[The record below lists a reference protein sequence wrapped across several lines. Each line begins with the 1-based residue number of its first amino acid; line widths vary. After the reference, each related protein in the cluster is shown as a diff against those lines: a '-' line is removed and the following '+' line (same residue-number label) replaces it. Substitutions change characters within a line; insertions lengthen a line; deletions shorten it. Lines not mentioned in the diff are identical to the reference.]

1 MKFGIVSRL
10 SDSLF
15 QYQGWP
21 TVCRDD
27 DGVLYVGAS
36 SFRLGHLCG
45 FGKNALY
52 VSRDGG
58 ESWSCP
64 KVFNDSIL
72 DDRDVGLCYLG
83 GKSLIATW
91 FVNPYEIYKR
101 ESMQKWIDAAPLH
114 IRSLARNIVASWDE
128 NPVDKHMLDGHF
140 LKVTHDGGESWSEAR
155 LAPVSSPHGPILL
168 KNGSVFFF
176 GKLVKDFG
184 FGGTLGGINAFTSDD
199 EGKSWKH
206 LSTVKF
212 PDSCYGEGQ
221 CDICEP
227 YAIELKSGRILGM
240 IRMQGEGIAA
250 SLGDMCEDLKQYKF
264 TMFKTFSDDGGL
276 SWSIPEPVGFL
287 GAPPHLIELSTGE
300 IVLTYSRRKVGTQ
313 GIFARVSR
321 DGGKTFS
328 KETLIG
334 PEAYIW
340 DQGYPS
346 TVELDDGTLMTV
358 YYQRYENDSYCSLLY
373 TKWKLSEI
381 TSSAL

>member
-10 SDSLF
+10 SEGLF

-45 FGKNALY
+45 FGKNVLY

-64 KVFNDSIL
+64 RVFNDNTL

-83 GKSLIATW
+83 GKKLLATW
-91 FVNPYEIYKR
+91 FSHPYNLY
-101 ESMQKWIDAAPLH
+101 ESEKMQKWIDGAQP
-114 IRSLARNIVASWDE
+114 SVQKLA
-128 NPVDKHMLDGHF
+128 LDIIDGWSKLEPERVNCHGTF
-140 LKVTHDGGESWSEAR
+140 CRVSSDGGDTWSEPR
-155 LAPVSSPHGPILL
+155 RAPVTSPHGPVKL
-168 KNGSVFFF
+168 KSGKLFYF
-176 GKLVKDFG
+176 GKSVSKEKTNLSNGV
-184 FGGTLGGINAFTSDD
+184 IAAYASDD
-199 EGKSWKH
+199 EGKSWH
-206 LSTVKF
+206 LLSSLSF
-212 PDSCYGEGQ
+212 PEC
-221 CDICEP
+221 CTANNLHEP
-227 YAIELKSGRILGM
+227 YAIELSDGTILGL
-240 IRMQGEGIAA
+240 IRAQGEEIAPA
-250 SLGDMCEDLKQYKF
+250 LGDMCDDLKQYKF
-264 TMFKTFSDDGGL
+264 TMFKTFSNDGGHTFTA
-276 SWSIPEPVGFL
+276 PEPIGFL
-287 GAPPHLIELSTGE
+287 GAPPHMVELSTGE

-321 DGGKTFS
+321 DGGKTFG

-346 TVELDDGTLMTV
+346 TVELDDGTLVTV

-373 TKWKLSEI
+373 TKWKLSKIE
-381 TSSAL
+381 